1 MHGSQKQDPR
11 VEKSLRLL
19 AFTHICLPSVPVSV
33 NSQFVWLLESGC
45 PINLMRSEAD
55 INKDFQDAFEMQLE
69 LETSV
74 AWVWLP
80 TF

>member
-1 MHGSQKQDPR
+1 MHGSQNQDPR
-11 VEKSLRLL
+11 VEKSRRLL
-19 AFTHICLPSVPVSV
+19 AFTHICLPSVLV
-33 NSQFVWLLESGC
+33 NSQFVWVLESGC

-55 INKDFQDAFEMQLE
+55 INKDFHDAFEMQLE